1 MKKLIGVIA
10 LVLTLILTV
19 IYRGLTAM
27 QKKEMPPTAYI
38 PAGLREGMALSCLL
52 LQ

>member
-10 LVLTLILTV
+10 LVLTLVISI
-19 IYRGLTAM
+19 IYRGLTAR
-27 QKKEMPPTAYI
+27 QAKERPPRAYI
-38 PAGLREGMALSCLL
+38 PAGLREGMTLSCLL